1 MAGSKL
7 SNLKAEYGK
16 IYPPLPFTRDLLH
29 CITDLVFFSKRRT
42 SFSITSV
49 LFVNRGIPTSTKHD
63 DTQMLTDE
71 SQIIGIAVLRVPD
84 WQFQLKI
91 RSFL

>member
-7 SNLKAEYGK
+7 NNLKAEYGK
-16 IYPPLPFTRDLLH
+16 IYLPPLFTRDSLR
-29 CITDLVFFSKRRT
+29 CITDLLFFSKRPT
-42 SFSITSV
+42 SFSITAV
-49 LFVNRGIPTSTKHD
+49 LFVNRGIPTFTKHD
-63 DTQMLTDE
+63 DMQMLTDE

>member
-16 IYPPLPFTRDLLH
+16 IHPPPLFTWDSLH
-29 CITDLVFFSKRRT
+29 YITDLVFFSKRRT

-63 DTQMLTDE
+63 DTQMLTGE
-71 SQIIGIAVLRVPD
+71 SQIIGIAV
-84 WQFQLKI
+84 
-91 RSFL
+91 